1 LVIKRREAL
10 SECEH
15 KAESNMKFL
24 RAFIFLFVFPL
35 AGFAATTVPVVIT
48 SPHGADSGEPVRDT
62 MKDWLDKNLAGAAW
76 LIGVVNGNARAH
88 R

>member
-1 LVIKRREAL
+1 
-10 SECEH
+10 
-15 KAESNMKFL
+15 MKFL

-62 MKDWLDKNLAGAAW
+62 MKDWLDKNLAGAGLAMEAW
-76 LIGVVNGNARAH
+76 IFKSNSTEIKV
-88 R
+88 